1 MRGPTLSDPTAG
13 AVPSS
18 MMGLAGR
25 RRAGGAGML
34 AAVMAQ
40 RRNQPAPQASS
51 SGTSAGAGCG
61 AMAALLRQ
69 PLGTVAPGTAKQRSA
84 KRSRDANE
92 ISEDERLIKDRL
104 ARGRSIARRQRERAE
119 AERAEG
125 AFRLRL
131 AAETARRVDWLN
143 SMDTRRAALKV
154 LAANLAEQRGVE
166 QRLEEEAEMSREQ
179 QQQQQQQQPAGAAAV
194 VGDPAPAAAVA
205 GKLTLL
211 SFFRKAAPKVA
222 EGGPV
227 ASGGAARAGQAG
239 VDEPCP
245 MSWALALQVESE
257 TAALQAEAQVEST
270 RQSEWAAVLEDE
282 KLQVEERRLAEL
294 ARAAAEAREQEQ
306 GAAKTKTPCA
316 K

>member
-69 PLGTVAPGTAKQRSA
+69 PLGTVVPGTAKQRSA

-179 QQQQQQQQPAGAAAV
+179 QQQQQQPAGAAAV
-194 VGDPAPAAAVA
+194 GDPAPAVA

>member
-1 MRGPTLSDPTAG
+1 MRGPTLSDPTA
-13 AVPSS
+13 ATVPSS

-40 RRNQPAPQASS
+40 RRKQPAPQAKQPAPQASS
-51 SGTSAGAGCG
+51 NGTSAGAGCG

-69 PLGTVAPGTAKQRSA
+69 PTGTVAPGAAKQRSA
-84 KRSRDANE
+84 KRPRDANE

-119 AERAEG
+119 AERAEV

-143 SMDTRRAALKV
+143 SMDTERAALKV

-166 QRLEEEAEMSREQ
+166 QRLEEEAKMSHE
-179 QQQQQQQQPAGAAAV
+179 QQQQQQQQPAVAAAH
-194 VGDPAPAAAVA
+194 
-205 GKLTLL
+205 KLTLL

-222 EGGPV
+222 EGGAV
-227 ASGGAARAGQAG
+227 ASGGAAGAGQAG

-245 MSWALALQVESE
+245 MSWALALQVQSE

-282 KLQVEERRLAEL
+282 KLQAEERRLAEL

-306 GAAKTKTPCA
+306 DATKTKTPCA

>member
-69 PLGTVAPGTAKQRSA
+69 PLGTVVPGTAKQRSA

-179 QQQQQQQQPAGAAAV
+179 QQQQQQQQQQPAGAAAV
-194 VGDPAPAAAVA
+194 GDPAPAVA

>member
-1 MRGPTLSDPTAG
+1 MRGPTLSDPTAA

-69 PLGTVAPGTAKQRSA
+69 PLGTVVPGTAKQRSA

-179 QQQQQQQQPAGAAAV
+179 QQQQQQQPAGAAAV
-194 VGDPAPAAAVA
+194 GDPAPAVA